1 MSLYIPFTGPTP
13 FPLDENRTVIRSFHP
28 SALQLEYSLDRVFIF
43 PLAAA
48 PNPNVLAR
56 GGLPPGTLDMKAG
69 VGVMRVNKYLPLDV

>member
-1 MSLYIPFTGPTP
+1 MYISFTGPNALS
-13 FPLDENRTVIRSFHP
+13 LDENRTVIRSFHP
-28 SALQLEYSLDRVFIF
+28 SALQLEYSPDRVFIF

-56 GGLPPGTLDMKAG
+56 GGLPSGTLGMKAG